1 MNTEGKNPLGMR
13 TRERVLTNTRVQKS
27 LMNLPNEVCE
37 VLVALPL
44 AERKA
49 YSKVLRNAGW
59 TLQSIATPL
68 GISREAVR
76 LYESSKDDETTLE
89 AIKNLPVPLVPTIQ
103 TYVERIKKVEPSAEV
118 IAQLKELQAK
128 ASLVR
133 GKGKAHRDE
142 AEQYTKLL
150 YETMESG
157 VSGYRLAKE
166 LNVTHSAILFRL
178 VRYGYATTTGK
189 SKTYRQLTHRK
200 ESDHA

>member
-1 MNTEGKNPLGMR
+1 MNTEGKNR
-13 TRERVLTNTRVQKS
+13 KERVLITTKTKKS
-27 LMNLPNEVCE
+27 DLTLPKEVGE
-37 VLVALPL
+37 TLRSLPL

-49 YSKVLRNAGW
+49 YSNLLRNAGW
-59 TLQSIATPL
+59 TLQSIATEV
-68 GISREAVR
+68 GVTRENIR
-76 LYESSKDDETTLE
+76 LYERSTPSAETLE
-89 AIKNLPVPLVPTIQ
+89 KVKDLLIPEVP
-103 TYVERIKKVEPSAEV
+103 KVEIYADRVVKVIPKPEV

-133 GKGKAHRDE
+133 GKGKAHREE

-178 VRYGYATTTGK
+178 VRYGYATTEGK

>member
-1 MNTEGKNPLGMR
+1 MNTEGKNR
-13 TRERVLTNTRVQKS
+13 KERVLVKTRIKKS
-27 LMNLPNEVCE
+27 DLTLPKEVGE
-37 VLVALPL
+37 TLRSLPL

-49 YSKVLRNAGW
+49 YSNLLRNAGW
-59 TLQSIATPL
+59 TLQSIATEL
-68 GISREAVR
+68 GVTRENIR
-76 LYESSKDDETTLE
+76 LYERSTPSAETLE
-89 AIKNLPVPLVPTIQ
+89 KVKDFLIPEVP
-103 TYVERIKKVEPSAEV
+103 KVEIYADRVVKVIPKPEV

-133 GKGKAHRDE
+133 GKGKAHREE

-166 LNVTHSAILFRL
+166 LGVTHSAILFRL
-178 VRYGYATTTGK
+178 VRYGYATTEGK

>member
-1 MNTEGKNPLGMR
+1 MNTEGKNR
-13 TRERVLTNTRVQKS
+13 KERVLVKTRIKKS
-27 LMNLPNEVCE
+27 DLTLPKKVGET
-37 VLVALPL
+37 LRSLPL

-49 YSKVLRNAGW
+49 YSNLLRNAGW
-59 TLQSIATPL
+59 TLQSIATEV
-68 GISREAVR
+68 GVTRENIR
-76 LYESSKDDETTLE
+76 LYERSTPSAETLE
-89 AIKNLPVPLVPTIQ
+89 KVKDLLIPEVP
-103 TYVERIKKVEPSAEV
+103 KVEIYADRVVKVIPKPEV

-133 GKGKAHRDE
+133 GKGKAHREE

-178 VRYGYATTTGK
+178 VRYGYATTEGK

>member
-1 MNTEGKNPLGMR
+1 MNTEGKNR
-13 TRERVLTNTRVQKS
+13 KERVLITTKTKKS
-27 LMNLPNEVCE
+27 DLTLPKEVGE
-37 VLVALPL
+37 TLRSLPL

-49 YSKVLRNAGW
+49 YSNLLRNAGW
-59 TLQSIATPL
+59 TLQSIATEV
-68 GISREAVR
+68 GVTRENIR
-76 LYESSKDDETTLE
+76 LYERSTPSAETLE
-89 AIKNLPVPLVPTIQ
+89 KVKDLLIPEVP
-103 TYVERIKKVEPSAEV
+103 KVEIYADRVVKVIPKPEV

-133 GKGKAHRDE
+133 GKGKAHREE

-178 VRYGYATTTGK
+178 VRYGYATSTGK

-200 ESDHA
+200 ENDHA

>member
-1 MNTEGKNPLGMR
+1 MNTEGKNR
-13 TRERVLTNTRVQKS
+13 KERVLVTTKIKKTDQV
-27 LMNLPNEVCE
+27 LPDEVGE
-37 VLVALPL
+37 ALRGLPFN
-44 AERKA
+44 ERKA
-49 YSKVLRNAGW
+49 YVTLLRKAGW
-59 TLQSIATPL
+59 TLQSIATEL
-68 GISREAVR
+68 GMTRENIR
-76 LYESSKDDETTLE
+76 LYTLQE
-89 AIKNLPVPLVPTIQ
+89 PSGEMQLKVMHLPIPEVPTVGV
-103 TYVERIKKVEPSAEV
+103 YADRIVKVMPKPEV

-166 LNVTHSAILFRL
+166 LGVTNSAILFRL

-189 SKTYRQLTHRK
+189 SKTYRPLTNRK

>member
-1 MNTEGKNPLGMR
+1 MNTEGKNR
-13 TRERVLTNTRVQKS
+13 KERVLVNTKVKKS
-27 LMNLPNEVCE
+27 DLTLPKEVGE
-37 VLVALPL
+37 AIRSLPL

-49 YSKVLRNAGW
+49 YSNLLRNAGW
-59 TLQSIATPL
+59 TLQSIATEV
-68 GISREAVR
+68 GVTRENIR
-76 LYESSKDDETTLE
+76 LYERSTPSAETLE
-89 AIKNLPVPLVPTIQ
+89 KIKDLLIPEVPTIEI
-103 TYVERIKKVEPSAEV
+103 YKDRLVKVLPKPEV

-133 GKGKAHRDE
+133 GKGKAHREE

-166 LNVTHSAILFRL
+166 LGVTHSAILFRL
-178 VRYGYATTTGK
+178 VRYGYTTSTGK
-189 SKTYRQLTHRK
+189 SPTYRQLTHRK

>member
-1 MNTEGKNPLGMR
+1 MNTEGKNR
-13 TRERVLTNTRVQKS
+13 KERVLVKTRIKKS
-27 LMNLPNEVCE
+27 DLTLPKEVGE
-37 VLVALPL
+37 TLRSLPL

-49 YSKVLRNAGW
+49 YSNLLRNAGW
-59 TLQSIATPL
+59 TLQSIATEV
-68 GISREAVR
+68 GVTRENIR
-76 LYESSKDDETTLE
+76 LYERSTPSAETLE
-89 AIKNLPVPLVPTIQ
+89 KVKDLLIPEVP
-103 TYVERIKKVEPSAEV
+103 KVEIYADRVVKVIPKPEV

>member
-1 MNTEGKNPLGMR
+1 MNTEGKNR
-13 TRERVLTNTRVQKS
+13 KERVLVKTRIKKS
-27 LMNLPNEVCE
+27 DLTLPKKVGET
-37 VLVALPL
+37 LRSLPL

-49 YSKVLRNAGW
+49 YSNLLRNAGW
-59 TLQSIATPL
+59 TLQSIATEV
-68 GISREAVR
+68 GVTRENIR
-76 LYESSKDDETTLE
+76 LYERSTPSAETLDKVKDLLIPE
-89 AIKNLPVPLVPTIQ
+89 VP
-103 TYVERIKKVEPSAEV
+103 KVEIYADRVVKVIPKPEV

-133 GKGKAHRDE
+133 GKGKAHREE

-166 LNVTHSAILFRL
+166 LGVTHSAILFRL
-178 VRYGYATTTGK
+178 VRYGYATTEGK

>member
-1 MNTEGKNPLGMR
+1 MNTEGKNR
-13 TRERVLTNTRVQKS
+13 KERVLITTKTKKS
-27 LMNLPNEVCE
+27 DLTLPKEVGE
-37 VLVALPL
+37 TLRSLPL

-49 YSKVLRNAGW
+49 YSNLLRNAGW
-59 TLQSIATPL
+59 TLQSIATEV
-68 GISREAVR
+68 GVTRENIR
-76 LYESSKDDETTLE
+76 LYERSTPSAETLE
-89 AIKNLPVPLVPTIQ
+89 KVKDLLIPEVP
-103 TYVERIKKVEPSAEV
+103 KVEIYADRVVKVIPKPEV

-133 GKGKAHRDE
+133 GKGKAHREE

-166 LNVTHSAILFRL
+166 LGVTHSAILFRL
-178 VRYGYATTTGK
+178 VRYGYATTEGK